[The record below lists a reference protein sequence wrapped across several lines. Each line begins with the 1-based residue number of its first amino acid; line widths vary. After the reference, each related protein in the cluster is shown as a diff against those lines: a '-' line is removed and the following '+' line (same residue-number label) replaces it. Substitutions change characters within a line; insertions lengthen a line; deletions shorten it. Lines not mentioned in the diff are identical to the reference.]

1 MDMLYDRENETLHN
15 SGDILLNTVR
25 GTPGSGKKRLALI
38 IMNVD
43 EKLSM
48 LSLTGKTSNFHLRV
62 KLSSSKVTDVH
73 IPSYTIPLGVEYFIR
88 GSHYV

>member
-1 MDMLYDRENETLHN
+1 
-15 SGDILLNTVR
+15 
-25 GTPGSGKKRLALI
+25 
-38 IMNVD
+38 MNVD

-73 IPSYTIPLGVEYFIR
+73 IPSYTIPLGVKWAKDNIL
-88 GSHYV
+88 S

>member
-1 MDMLYDRENETLHN
+1 MHN
-15 SGDILLNTVR
+15 LKIFVPAVARLLLTHYSRHNKYK
-25 GTPGSGKKRLALI
+25 KKRLALI

-48 LSLTGKTSNFHLRV
+48 LSLTGKTSNFHLGV

-73 IPSYTIPLGVEYFIR
+73 IPSYTIPLGVK
-88 GSHYV
+88 